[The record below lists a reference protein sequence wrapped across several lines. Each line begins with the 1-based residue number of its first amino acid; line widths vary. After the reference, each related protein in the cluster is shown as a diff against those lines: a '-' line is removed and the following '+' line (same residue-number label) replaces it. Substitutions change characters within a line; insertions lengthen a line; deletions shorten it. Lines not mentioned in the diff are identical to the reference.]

1 MNEDFL
7 HHLWLFK
14 LYQAGPHATTR
25 EEAIEI
31 IHPGYHNTD
40 AGPDFFNAK
49 IKIGDTLWAGNI
61 EIHQKSSDWFKHG
74 HHTNKAF
81 NNVILHVV
89 IKHDAV
95 ATTTNGTAVSTWL
108 MNITPSLIDN
118 YEQLKESRQKIP
130 CIHKIKQV
138 DSLTINSWLERMM
151 IEKLETKVDLIQQL
165 LKHYK
170 NDWDEVLYVLLVRN
184 FGFGLNADPFEQMAR
199 QTPWRIILKNSDDLL
214 RLEALFMGQSG
225 FLTGLVS
232 EDIYIQKLQKE
243 YHHLQQKY
251 GLSPMATH
259 HWKFL
264 RLRPSNFPTIR
275 LMQLAALFHNHHLSL
290 DKIMKATNTQQ
301 LSAMLNVSLQG
312 YWLTHFRPGVLSPH
326 KIKSIGRRSAE
337 LIIINTL
344 VPFAYAY
351 GMLRDNEA
359 LKDQAIHWLE
369 ALPPEENAI
378 IRQWEDHAVKANSAF
393 QSQTLI
399 HLTQKYCRP
408 KRCLHC
414 RIGHLIIAKHQSCD

>member
-7 HHLWLFK
+7 HHLWLYK
-14 LYQAGPHATTR
+14 LYQSGLHTTTKG
-25 EEAIEI
+25 EPIEF

-49 IKIGDTLWAGNI
+49 VKIGNTLWAGNI

-89 IKHDAV
+89 INHDAV
-95 ATTTNGTAVSTWL
+95 ATTANGTTVSTWI
-108 MNITPSLIDN
+108 MNIPPQLIHN
-118 YEQLKESRQKIP
+118 YEQLKESRHKIP
-130 CIHKIKQV
+130 CIHKIHQV
-138 DSLTINSWLERMM
+138 DALTVNSWLERMM
-151 IEKLETKVDLIQQL
+151 VEKLETKVDLIQKL
-165 LKHYK
+165 LKHYN

-199 QTPWRIILKNSDDLL
+199 QTPWRIILKNSDELL
-214 RLEALFMGQSG
+214 RLEALFMGQAG
-225 FLTGLVS
+225 FLTGLVT
-232 EDIYIQKLQKE
+232 EDAYIRSLQKE
-243 YHHLQQKY
+243 YHHLKQKY
-251 GLSPMATH
+251 GLTPMPAY

-275 LMQLAALFHNHHLSL
+275 LMQLASLFHNHRLSL
-290 DKIMKATNTQQ
+290 DKIMKASNTQQ
-301 LSAMLNVSLQG
+301 LAAMLNVSLKD
-312 YWLTHFRPGVLSPH
+312 YWLTHYRPEVLSPQ
-326 KIKSIGRRSAE
+326 KAKSIGRRSCE

-344 VPFAYAY
+344 VPLAYAY
-351 GMLRDNEA
+351 GMLRDNEK
-359 LKDQAIHWLE
+359 LKNQSIQWLE
-369 ALPPEENAI
+369 SLAPEENAI
-378 IRQWEDHAVKANSAF
+378 VRQWENHAVKADAAF
-393 QSQTLI
+393 QSQALI

-414 RIGHLIIAKHQSCD
+414 RIGHLIIASHQSFN